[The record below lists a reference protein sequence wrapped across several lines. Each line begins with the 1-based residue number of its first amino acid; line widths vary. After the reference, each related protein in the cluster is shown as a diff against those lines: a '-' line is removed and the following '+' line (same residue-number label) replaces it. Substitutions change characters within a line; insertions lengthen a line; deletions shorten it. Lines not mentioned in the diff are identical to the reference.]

1 MILVPCPYCG
11 ARNSSEFR
19 WCGEIKPR
27 PDPGSATQKEWRD
40 YLYMKTNAAGWIAET
55 WYHREGCGRY
65 FRTERNTVSNEF
77 RAQEASRKPKVAIG
91 SESAEPLKP
100 TDIRR

>member
-11 ARNSSEFR
+11 VRNSSEFR

-27 PDPGSATQKEWRD
+27 PDPNSATQKEWRD
-40 YLYMKTNAAGWIAET
+40 YLYTKTNAAGWVTET

-65 FRTERNTVSNEF
+65 FRTERDTVGNEI
-77 RAQEASRKPKVAIG
+77 RAAEAPRRPQDPVGTG
-91 SESAEPLKP
+91 SDEPPKP
-100 TDIRR
+100 TKISR

>member
-11 ARNSSEFR
+11 LRNSSEFR
-19 WCGEIKPR
+19 WCGEVKAR
-27 PDPGSATQKEWRD
+27 PDPNSATQREWRD

-65 FRTERNTVSNEF
+65 FRTERNTLSNEI
-77 RAQEASRKPKVAIG
+77 RAAEAGSTPKPSVAAG
-91 SESAEPLKP
+91 VDAPSES
-100 TDIRR
+100 TGIRR